1 MYIYFYALAF
11 PRTPKFYLQL
21 LFCTQKSYKIVISI
35 YDHFYMIFATYDLYK
50 IVTDMQDSN
59 LFFGRLEI
67 LWLTLPPT
75 LIFITKATTT
85 FFLHILHDSRQIVN
99 ILARRNGGKTEVT
112 LYRRRKIV
120 IL

>member
-1 MYIYFYALAF
+1 
-11 PRTPKFYLQL
+11 
-21 LFCTQKSYKIVISI
+21 
-35 YDHFYMIFATYDLYK
+35 MIFATYDLYK